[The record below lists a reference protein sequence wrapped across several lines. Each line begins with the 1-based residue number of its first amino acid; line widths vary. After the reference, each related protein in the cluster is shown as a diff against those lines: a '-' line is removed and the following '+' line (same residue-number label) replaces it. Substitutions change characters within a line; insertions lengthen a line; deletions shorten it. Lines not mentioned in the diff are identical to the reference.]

1 MGRKTYNY
9 FQKPL
14 KGREH
19 IIITRDPNFDPHFPE
34 VKVFNNIEEGLKYA
48 ETIPKDR
55 MFILGGGEIFKQVLE
70 KDLADEMIISHLDF
84 EAEGEV
90 HFPKFD
96 ESKWEITDRDRRA
109 QFEIVYY
116 KKSDRISAV
125 Q

>member
-1 MGRKTYNY
+1 
-9 FQKPL
+9 
-14 KGREH
+14 
-19 IIITRDPNFDPHFPE
+19 
-34 VKVFNNIEEGLKYA
+34 LKYA

-116 KKSDRISAV
+116 KKK
-125 Q
+125 